1 MLFYG
6 KIVVIIK
13 KRKKTSKMKSINFN
27 GLGLEF
33 SIDSIAFNI
42 FGIDIYWYAIF
53 IVVAF
58 IIGILLCKRD
68 DGKYNIK
75 FENILELLIIAIPV
89 SIICARLYFVLF
101 KLDYYIQN
109 PIEILDIQNG
119 GLAIYGGIIG
129 AIITITIYSKC
140 KKINTLDILDYIV
153 TYVPLRTSNRKM
165 GEFF

>member
-1 MLFYG
+1 
-6 KIVVIIK
+6 
-13 KRKKTSKMKSINFN
+13 MKYINFD

-33 SIDSIAFNI
+33 SINSVAFSM
-42 FGIDIYWYAIF
+42 FRIDIYWYAIF

-58 IIGILLCKRD
+58 IIGILLCKID

-75 FENILELLIIAIPV
+75 FENILELLVIAIPV

-129 AIITITIYSKC
+129 AIITIIIYSKC

-153 TYVPLRTSNRKM
+153 TCLPLRTGNRKM